1 MARRLPA
8 TTNNVADAFAIV
20 LFATIGQ
27 LSHHGHVSVTGYAE
41 DALPFL
47 ACWFAASWRFGGR
60 FVPTWLV
67 GVTLAVA
74 LRAVI
79 LSHYRWNE
87 LAFWVVSLVFVG
99 AVALTLRAASR
110 TALRRRTAR

>member
-1 MARRLPA
+1 MARNLPA
-8 TTNNVADAFAIV
+8 TTSSDALAIL
-20 LFATIGQ
+20 LFVTIGQ
-27 LSHHGHVSVTGYAE
+27 LSHRGGVSAAGYAE

-47 ACWFAASWRFGGR
+47 AGWFAAFWVFGGR

-67 GVTLAVA
+67 GITAGVA

-87 LAFWVVSLVFVG
+87 LAFWLVSLAFVG
-99 AVALTLRAASR
+99 AVALAFRKLYGVFIVRA
-110 TALRRRTAR
+110 